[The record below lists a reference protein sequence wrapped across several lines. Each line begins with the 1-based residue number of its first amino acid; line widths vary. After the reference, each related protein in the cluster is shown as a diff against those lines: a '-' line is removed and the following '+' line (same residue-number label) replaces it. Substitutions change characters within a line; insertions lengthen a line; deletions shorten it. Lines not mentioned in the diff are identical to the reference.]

1 MTIFEKIIN
10 REIPAEIVWEDEDHL
25 AFLDINPIQ
34 PGHTLV
40 IPKKQISS
48 VFEMEN
54 EAYSALFL
62 AAKKVSQSL
71 KKATGAKRIGLIVEG
86 LEIDHA
92 HIHLVP
98 INEMGDLRKPGVKAD
113 SKQLKDMAAA
123 IRKEIIK

>member
-1 MTIFEKIIN
+1 MNIFEKIID
-10 REIPAEIVWEDEDHL
+10 REIPAEIVWENEDHL

-48 VFEMEN
+48 VFDMED

-62 AAKKVSQSL
+62 AAKKVSHAL
-71 KKATGAKRIGLIVEG
+71 KKTTGAKRIGLIVEG

-92 HIHLVP
+92 HIHLAP
-98 INEMGDLRKPGVKAD
+98 INAMGDLRKPGVKAD
-113 SKQLKDMAAA
+113 PKELKDMAAA
-123 IRKEIIK
+123 IQKEVYK